1 MKNSIVNRSLAAM
14 ALMIALCAGTSQ
26 AAYYNLA
33 AGSFTISTH
42 IDGLCE
48 NPNGYPVAIVQ
59 SSTLANSNA
68 GFLLD
73 GSESANH
80 WLKTIQD
87 AVTNGRTIV
96 LYTNDNWNLALCGRV
111 TENGYTG
118 GAYRILAIRV
128 DP

>member
-1 MKNSIVNRSLAAM
+1 MKNSIVSRSLAAM
-14 ALMIALCAGTSQ
+14 ALMIALCAGTSR
-26 AAYYNLA
+26 AASYNLVA
-33 AGSFTISTH
+33 DSFTLSTH
-42 IDGLCE
+42 IDGLCD
-48 NPNGYPVAIVQ
+48 NPNGYPVAIIQ
-59 SSTLANSNA
+59 SATLANSQA

-73 GSESANH
+73 GSESATY

-87 AVTNGRTIV
+87 AVDNHRNII
-96 LYTNDNWNLALCGRV
+96 LYTNDNWNNALCGRL